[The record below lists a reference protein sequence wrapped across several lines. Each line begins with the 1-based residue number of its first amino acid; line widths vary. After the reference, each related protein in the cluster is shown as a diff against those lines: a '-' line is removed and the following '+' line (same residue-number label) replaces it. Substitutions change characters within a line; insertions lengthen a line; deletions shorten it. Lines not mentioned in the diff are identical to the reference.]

1 MPTLEYDEIV
11 RMRISRVCP
20 ISTRMIEK
28 QNEILDPAGM
38 TLVGF
43 IEIRKNFDALN
54 KQLLLLRHG
63 FISAPNPHL
72 TLLGLFDG
80 NKKFSQVVEDNFR
93 NAIVEFFNSKA
104 IKKFSIRFDQA
115 RPGRAYDIRYNPI
128 PSISNGTVFARACP
142 CDHEI
147 QRFEAL
153 SRELIKFLDER
164 IPEPYKTTFRR
175 PYPTVWCKLGH
186 FSQAF
191 EINMETKQIFEE
203 FKNINE
209 KATIRS
215 FHLIRYKNRK
225 LPQDKIR
232 VIEQFPLK

>member
-1 MPTLEYDEIV
+1 M
-11 RMRISRVCP
+11 
-20 ISTRMIEK
+20 
-28 QNEILDPAGM
+28 ILDTTRYLQLVMGRSLLVPA
-38 TLVGF
+38 
-43 IEIRKNFDALN
+43 
-54 KQLLLLRHG
+54 H
-63 FISAPNPHL
+63 
-72 TLLGLFDG
+72 
-80 NKKFSQVVEDNFR
+80 
-93 NAIVEFFNSKA
+93 AIMK
-104 IKKFSIRFDQA
+104 
-115 RPGRAYDIRYNPI
+115 
-128 PSISNGTVFARACP
+128 
-142 CDHEI
+142 

-153 SRELIKFLDER
+153 SSELIKFLDER